1 MGFLI
6 AIHVIVCVLL
16 IIIILI
22 QAGRGGG
29 LVEGFSGVES
39 MFGPK
44 TNAFLTRATAIL
56 SSLFL
61 ITCISLAL
69 LSVKQSRSLMRSVPV
84 QHQAPTTALPET
96 KTPEPGT
103 TETKKTETPQ
113 GEGQKTPA
121 QPQSTSVPETAKPE
135 TQKNN

>member
-44 TNAFLTRATAIL
+44 TSVFLTRTTTVL

-61 ITCISLAL
+61 ITCITLAFF
-69 LSVKQSRSLMRSVPV
+69 SIKQSRSLMRSVPV
-84 QHQAPTTALPET
+84 KHPAATTLPKTKQQPQGTAET
-96 KTPEPGT
+96 QKAETLQEKGQNTATQPQT
-103 TETKKTETPQ
+103 TTQTETTT
-113 GEGQKTPA
+113 QKTP
-121 QPQSTSVPETAKPE
+121 
-135 TQKNN
+135 KNN

>member
-1 MGFLI
+1 MMGFLI

-44 TNAFLTRATAIL
+44 TNAFLTRATTVL

-61 ITCISLAL
+61 ITCITLAFF
-69 LSVKQSRSLMRSVPV
+69 SVKQSRSLMRSVPIK
-84 QHQAPTTALPET
+84 HPASTTMPET
-96 KTPEPGT
+96 KPQAQGT
-103 TETKKTETPQ
+103 AETKKLDSPQGQGQNTQTQIPVQPETKKQETP
-113 GEGQKTPA
+113 K
-121 QPQSTSVPETAKPE
+121 V
-135 TQKNN
+135 N